1 MRVLVTGSKGMLGTS
16 VSKVF
21 KDHDLLLTNST
32 ELDVRNFDQ
41 VMSWAKS
48 KPNVILHLAAE
59 TDLVRAEFNPGD
71 AYMTNHTGT
80 LNMAH
85 LAETLNVPIVYI
97 GTAGIF
103 DGKKK
108 IYKEEDKAN
117 PLHHYGRSKYYG
129 ELAVKQYKKHYIVRA
144 GWAMGGGPEVDKKFI
159 NKIYKLAK
167 SGAKKLYGIN
177 DMYGNP
183 TYTMD
188 FAMTLKNIVE
198 KRPEYGTYNSGGK
211 GSASRLA
218 VLKEFIK
225 LLGLSKK
232 IEIIPV
238 TDKEFCKLFPSG
250 YPKTGSEVLSI
261 KKLEKSG
268 LSAMRD
274 WQSALAEYAKEF
286 I

>member
-1 MRVLVTGSKGMLGTS
+1 MRILITGSNGMLGTS
-16 VSKVF
+16 VKKVF
-21 KDHDLLLTNST
+21 GNHDMIYTTST
-32 ELDVRNFDQ
+32 DLDARNINQ
-41 VMSWAKS
+41 VMKWAKS
-48 KPNVILHLAAE
+48 KPEIILHLAAV
-59 TDLVRAEFNPGD
+59 TDLVCAEFNPSD

-80 LNMAH
+80 LNMLE
-85 LAETLNVPIVYI
+85 LASSLNIPIVYI

-108 IYKEEDKAN
+108 IYKEEDRPN

-129 ELAVKQYKKHYIVRA
+129 ELAVRQYEKHYIVRS

-159 NKIYKLAK
+159 NKIYKLIN
-167 SGAKKLYGIN
+167 SGAKKLYGIK

-183 TYTMD
+183 TYTLD
-188 FAMTLKNIVE
+188 FAMTLKNIVTQM
-198 KRPEYGTYNSGGK
+198 PEYGTYNSGGK
-211 GSASRLA
+211 GRASRLE
-218 VLKEFIK
+218 VLKEFVK

-232 IEIIPV
+232 IKIVPV

-261 KKLEKSG
+261 KKLEKTG

-274 WQSALAEYAKEF
+274 WHLSLAEYAEEF
-286 I
+286 K

>member
-1 MRVLVTGSKGMLGTS
+1 VTGSKGMLGTS
-16 VSKVF
+16 VKKVF
-21 KDHDLLLTNST
+21 EDHDLLLTNST
-32 ELDVRNFDQ
+32 DLDVRNFNQ
-41 VMSWAKS
+41 VMAWAKS
-48 KPNVILHLAAE
+48 KPNIILHLAAE
-59 TDLVRAEFNPGD
+59 TDLVRAEFNPSD

-80 LNMAH
+80 LNMVN

-108 IYKEEDKAN
+108 IYKEEDRAN

-129 ELAVKQYKKHYIVRA
+129 ERAVRQYDKHYIVRA

-159 NKIYKLAK
+159 NKIFKQVS
-167 SGAKKLYGIN
+167 SGVKKLYGIK

-188 FAMTLKNIVE
+188 FAMTLKNIVTQM
-198 KRPEYGTYNSGGK
+198 PEYGIYNSGGK

-232 IEIIPV
+232 IEIVPV
-238 TDKEFCKLFPSG
+238 TDKEFCKMFPSG

-261 KKLEKSG
+261 KKLEKLG